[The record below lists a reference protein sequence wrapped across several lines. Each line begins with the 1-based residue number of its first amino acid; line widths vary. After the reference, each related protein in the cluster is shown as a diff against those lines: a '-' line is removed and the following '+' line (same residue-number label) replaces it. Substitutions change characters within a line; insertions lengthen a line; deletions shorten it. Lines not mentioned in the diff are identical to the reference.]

1 MNKIYSKVYGWLF
14 VGLLLT
20 FATGAFFSNY
30 ENAIINLMS
39 GAGYIVVLLV
49 EFGLAIFL
57 SARIHKMSSAMATFC
72 YLLYS
77 FVTGLTFSTIFG
89 NNTEL
94 YGLNVITFSTIF
106 IAFDMKSLILI
117 FLVTALVFGLFALFG
132 MFTKLSL
139 DKLGTILFMMLLAII
154 VASIINIF
162 VGSSMFD
169 LIICIIG
176 ILVFIG
182 YIGYDVKKLPI
193 LFDSLGE
200 ENGAIYGAF
209 QLYLDFINIFIYL
222 VQLFGNND
230 SK

>member
-77 FVTGLTFSTIFG
+77 FVTG
-89 NNTEL
+89 
-94 YGLNVITFSTIF
+94 ITFSTIF

-117 FLVTALVFGLFALFG
+117 FFVTALVFGLFALFG

>member
-39 GAGYIVVLLV
+39 GAGYIIVLLV

-77 FVTGLTFSTIFG
+77 FVTG
-89 NNTEL
+89 
-94 YGLNVITFSTIF
+94 ITFSSIF

-117 FLVTALVFGLFALFG
+117 FFVTALVFGLFALFG

>member
-39 GAGYIVVLLV
+39 GAGYIIVLLV

-77 FVTGLTFSTIFG
+77 FVTG
-89 NNTEL
+89 
-94 YGLNVITFSTIF
+94 ITFSTIF

-117 FLVTALVFGLFALFG
+117 FFVTALVFGLFALFG

-169 LIICIIG
+169 IIICIIG

>member
-1 MNKIYSKVYGWLF
+1 MNKLYSKVYGWLF

-30 ENAIINLMS
+30 ENAMINIMN
-39 GAGYIVVLLV
+39 GVGYIVILLIEV
-49 EFGLAIFL
+49 GLAIFL
-57 SARIHKMSSAMATFC
+57 SARIHKMSSATATFC

-77 FVTGLTFSTIFG
+77 FVTG
-89 NNTEL
+89 
-94 YGLNVITFSTIF
+94 ITFSTIF
-106 IAFDMKSLILI
+106 MAFEMKSLILI

-154 VASIINIF
+154 IASIINIF
-162 VGSSMFD
+162 VKSNIFD
-169 LIICIIG
+169 FIICIIG

-182 YIGYDVKKLPI
+182 YIGYDVKKLPLI
-193 LFDSLGE
+193 FDNLGE

-209 QLYLDFINIFIYL
+209 QLYLDFINVFIYL
-222 VQLFGNND
+222 VRLFGNND
-230 SK
+230 NN

>member
-77 FVTGLTFSTIFG
+77 FVTG
-89 NNTEL
+89 
-94 YGLNVITFSTIF
+94 ITFSTIF

-139 DKLGTILFMMLLAII
+139 DKLVTILFMMLLAII

>member
-1 MNKIYSKVYGWLF
+1 MNKIYSKLYGWLF

-77 FVTGLTFSTIFG
+77 FVTG
-89 NNTEL
+89 
-94 YGLNVITFSTIF
+94 ITFSTIF

-117 FLVTALVFGLFALFG
+117 FFVTALVFGLFALFG

>member
-39 GAGYIVVLLV
+39 GAGYIIVLLV

-77 FVTGLTFSTIFG
+77 FVTG
-89 NNTEL
+89 
-94 YGLNVITFSTIF
+94 ITFSTIF

-117 FLVTALVFGLFALFG
+117 FFVTALVFGLFALFG